1 MLGSRCRRLSGLQ
14 AHPVSALTLRARC
27 SARRLA
33 VAVTQL
39 LCISA
44 HAHAAVTH
52 ISLVY
57 VDAEHV
63 VARLLEAK
71 GGADAEAANTEQR
84 HLSHHSSAC
93 VAASVIV
100 HPHAFRAPKAQSWVV
115 EDEARCAAR
124 GAGDRAAYLLAR
136 TVAAGHTA
144 AAKVAANHR
153 KPLALFRARHRRPL
167 GAGLRYEWLIQI
179 CWICWYKFFLL
190 STGGN
195 RRHGGTGGV

>member
-39 LCISA
+39 LCRSA

-100 HPHAFRAPKAQSWVV
+100 HPHAFRAPRRRAGWSKSRRAVQP
-115 EDEARCAAR
+115 EARGMKRRTFLPAPSLP
-124 GAGDRAAYLLAR
+124 GIPPPPKLLPI
-136 TVAAGHTA
+136 TVNPSHSSEPAI
-144 AAKVAANHR
+144 VA
-153 KPLALFRARHRRPL
+153 PWVP
-167 GAGLRYEWLIQI
+167 G
-179 CWICWYKFFLL
+179 
-190 STGGN
+190 S
-195 RRHGGTGGV
+195 GTNG